1 MEAILNYNIFTLLPM
16 YLHCD
21 CIICYTTST
30 ILIWDT
36 GAFLEESVILFIYL
50 PTKFKS
56 KYIVQFQDFNIITQN
71 IMKLQTLR
79 VFSHIHCCVKVRCI
93 NLYKISGIITCSC
106 LQHIKL
112 FHMATR
118 RTMNLSEWLVIWN
131 AVVKKITFNQLQQ
144 FLQQRN
150 QVPWTLNDVYG
161 IPY

>member
-1 MEAILNYNIFTLLPM
+1 M

-36 GAFLEESVILFIYL
+36 GAFLEESVILLIYL

-56 KYIVQFQDFNIITQN
+56 KYIVQFQDFNIITKN

-93 NLYKISGIITCSC
+93 NYLKD
-106 LQHIKL
+106 
-112 FHMATR
+112 
-118 RTMNLSEWLVIWN
+118 
-131 AVVKKITFNQLQQ
+131 
-144 FLQQRN
+144 QRN
-150 QVPWTLNDVYG
+150 YYMQLPSTHQTISYGDKENDELVRMVSYLECSSKKDNFQLAAAILTAKEPSTMDIAIYG